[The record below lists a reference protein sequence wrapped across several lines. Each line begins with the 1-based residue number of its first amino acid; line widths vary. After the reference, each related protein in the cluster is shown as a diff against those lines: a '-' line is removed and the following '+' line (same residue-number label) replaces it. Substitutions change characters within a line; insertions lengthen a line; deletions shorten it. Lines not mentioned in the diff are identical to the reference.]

1 MSAAAPWR
9 LAACPS
15 TFVLLTLHLV
25 YLLHN
30 FELESV
36 FQPSPSSMHFP
47 TLPKRWRLPAASA
60 EAKKPPKSS
69 TRVTT
74 PRKINPIN
82 NNSSKLSRSVSFNSD
97 NVFKVPAIPSCSSSS
112 TASTRLSRS
121 MSRPRHYEAAGEE
134 AKAAACPNCQYQ
146 SRQDW
151 RSRSLID
158 LQRQPQSASV
168 VPSSATAATTASR
181 SSSLVRLNP
190 SMQQT
195 TSPRGCEN
203 QKLSTSSNNIA
214 TIFSNNL
221 RSNSWRNLSVI
232 GQHTNTET
240 GAREGGYCGVRQML
254 SW

>member
-1 MSAAAPWR
+1 
-9 LAACPS
+9 
-15 TFVLLTLHLV
+15 
-25 YLLHN
+25 
-30 FELESV
+30 
-36 FQPSPSSMHFP
+36 MHFP
-47 TLPKRWRLPAASA
+47 TLPKRWRLPAAS
-60 EAKKPPKSS
+60 EAKKPPKSNA

-82 NNSSKLSRSVSFNSD
+82 NASKLSRSVSFNSD
-97 NVFKVPAIPSCSSSS
+97 NVFKVPATPSSSLS
-112 TASTRLSRS
+112 STTASTRLSRS

-134 AKAAACPNCQYQ
+134 AAAACPNCQYQ

-151 RSRSLID
+151 RSRSLMD
-158 LQRQPQSASV
+158 LQRQQPQSASV
-168 VPSSATAATTASR
+168 PSTATAAASR

-195 TSPRGCEN
+195 TPRGCEN

-240 GAREGGYCGVRQML
+240 GAAARGKHYLGKSIY
-254 SW
+254 

>member
-1 MSAAAPWR
+1 
-9 LAACPS
+9 
-15 TFVLLTLHLV
+15 
-25 YLLHN
+25 
-30 FELESV
+30 
-36 FQPSPSSMHFP
+36 MHFP
-47 TLPKRWRLPAASA
+47 TLPKRWRLPAAS
-60 EAKKPPKSS
+60 EAKKPPKSNA

-82 NNSSKLSRSVSFNSD
+82 NASKLSRSVSFNSD
-97 NVFKVPAIPSCSSSS
+97 NVFKVPATPSSSSSS

-134 AKAAACPNCQYQ
+134 AAAACPNCQYQ

-151 RSRSLID
+151 RSRSLMD
-158 LQRQPQSASV
+158 LQRQQPQSASV
-168 VPSSATAATTASR
+168 PSSTTAAASR

-195 TSPRGCEN
+195 TPRGCEN
-203 QKLSTSSNNIA
+203 QQKLSTSSNNIA

-240 GAREGGYCGVRQML
+240 GAAARGKHYLGKSIY
-254 SW
+254 

>member
-1 MSAAAPWR
+1 
-9 LAACPS
+9 
-15 TFVLLTLHLV
+15 
-25 YLLHN
+25 
-30 FELESV
+30 
-36 FQPSPSSMHFP
+36 MHFP
-47 TLPKRWRLPAASA
+47 TLPKRWRLPAAS
-60 EAKKPPKSS
+60 EAKKPPKSNA

-82 NNSSKLSRSVSFNSD
+82 NASKLSRSVSFNSD
-97 NVFKVPAIPSCSSSS
+97 NVFKVPATPSSSS
-112 TASTRLSRS
+112 TATASTRLSRS

-134 AKAAACPNCQYQ
+134 AAAACPNCQYQ

-151 RSRSLID
+151 RSRSLMD
-158 LQRQPQSASV
+158 LQRQQPQSASV
-168 VPSSATAATTASR
+168 PSSTTAAASR

-195 TSPRGCEN
+195 TPRGCEN
-203 QKLSTSSNNIA
+203 QQKLSTSSNNIA

-240 GAREGGYCGVRQML
+240 GAAARDKHYLGKSIY
-254 SW
+254 